1 MPEYKAVVFDMDGV
15 LVDARDWHFDALN
28 FALRYFGAE
37 ISRDEHLVRFD
48 GLPTRVKLDMLSDE
62 GRIPR
67 KLHGLIESIK
77 QRETQRIISVK
88 CQPTFEHQI
97 LLQTLRQHGK
107 LLGVASNSIEDTI
120 RFMMTRCQLIDSFD
134 IIAHNKSVSRA
145 KPHPDIYIYAFQQL
159 GVEPSEAIV
168 VEDNPNG
175 IKAAKDAGARVM
187 EVDSPSE
194 LSRASFFHFVEGTS

>member
-1 MPEYKAVVFDMDGV
+1 MDGV

-28 FALRYFGAE
+28 FALSYFGAA

-97 LLQTLRQHGK
+97 LLQTLRRHGK
-107 LLGVASNSIEDTI
+107 LLGLASNSIEDTI
-120 RFMMTRCQLIDSFD
+120 RFMMTRCQLIDLFD
-134 IIAHNKSVSRA
+134 IIAHNKSVPRA
-145 KPHPDIYIYAFQQL
+145 KPHPDIYIYAFQRL

-194 LSRASFFHFVEGTS
+194 LSRASFFRFVEGAS